1 MLELKSF
8 RKFLGKDKDEVRSPF
23 FDFLSAAGIPEEELA
38 RQLQAG
44 NRTPFLLE
52 PFFLG
57 RIGRQNWFEGL
68 RMHYHCDPFDLEA
81 ADLSPHIALVIPKE
95 LGMSQR
101 VCCVDI
107 DERGL
112 TLGMVDPN
120 DLAAVQ
126 AVEAHT
132 DFKVTNRV
140 AVLASDLG
148 EFQQMLYGSA
158 RLLSVSPRDVVDQL
172 ICRAIEQDASDIHIE
187 PLEDQL
193 QIRFRKDGI
202 LLDSIDAAEFAPKK
216 VLLRHLKAAMP
227 VVIKNKSGAS
237 GKTMNIAE
245 TQKAQDGRIY
255 LPSRNIDMRVSILP
269 TGHGESVVIRIHRPQ
284 EEEGLEKL
292 GFRPELLERFE
303 HLIRAPHGI
312 LLVSGPTGSGKTTT
326 LYTVLR
332 RLNSPEKKLL
342 TIEDP
347 VEYNIPGV
355 IQVQTCQAK
364 SLGFASALRN
374 FLRHDPD
381 IIMVGE
387 IRDAETAVMA
397 VEASLTGHLVLTTV
411 HANDAVRTLTRL
423 KDLGVNP
430 KLVAST
436 CLGTMAQRLLR
447 VNCPDC
453 CEGYQPSDR
462 FLKLAE
468 EYGFDISQATFKKGK
483 GCPTCS
489 GTGFR
494 GRTAIHELMVMTP
507 ELRELV
513 ERQAGDAE
521 IERVAREQGMTL
533 LLEDAIREVA
543 EGRTTDEE
551 VFRVTTG

>member
-8 RKFLGKDKDEVRSPF
+8 RKFLGKEKDETRSPF
-23 FDFLSAAGIPEEELA
+23 FDFLSGGGIPEEELA

-68 RMHYHCDPFDLEA
+68 RLHYQCDPFDLEG

-95 LGMSQR
+95 LGVAQR

-112 TLGMVDPN
+112 TLGMVDPDN
-120 DLAAVQ
+120 SAAVE

-132 DFKVTNRV
+132 DFKVVNRV

-158 RLLSVSPRDVVDQL
+158 RLLSISPRDVVDQL
-172 ICRAIEQDASDIHIE
+172 ICRAIEQHASDIHIE

-269 TGHGESVVIRIHRPQ
+269 TGHGESVVIRIHRAQ
-284 EEEGLEKL
+284 EEGGLEKL

-303 HLIRAPHGI
+303 QLIKAPHGI

-355 IQVQTCQAK
+355 IQVQTSEAK
-364 SLGFASALRN
+364 SLGFASALRS

-423 KDLGVNP
+423 RDLGVNP

-453 CEGYQPSDR
+453 SESYEPSPR
-462 FLKLAE
+462 FIKLAE
-468 EYGFDISQATFKKGK
+468 EYGFNPAEANFKRGK

-507 ELRELV
+507 ELRQLV
-513 ERQAGDAE
+513 EAEAGDAE
-521 IERVAREQGMTL
+521 IERVARAQGMTL
-533 LLEDAIREVA
+533 LLEDALREVF
-543 EGRTTDEE
+543 EGRSTDEE
-551 VFRVTTG
+551 VFRVTTA